1 MVGNLA
7 KVQVDRG
14 QCTHLH
20 TSDGD
25 DDDDDDDDVLKVF
38 FLLIFGKWITLLHNP
53 KMGSSPLAQLCFKKL
68 LPNF

>member
-25 DDDDDDDDVLKVF
+25 ADDDDDDMLKVIF
-38 FLLIFGKWITLLHNP
+38 FIF
-53 KMGSSPLAQLCFKKL
+53 A
-68 LPNF
+68 NF